1 MKTCSICGHQFPDDL
16 KECPVCGAPAP
27 NADANTNTTI
37 NTNNGTTP
45 PPVPDDI
52 PPVPEVDG
60 SPKTR
65 IVSNGTVPPSNPG
78 AVPPSGPATV
88 ASGAVPPSN
97 PGAVPPSNPGT
108 VPPSNPGTVPPSNP
122 GTVPPSGSFNQP
134 PRRNNTVLWV
144 VIGILSA
151 IILIGAT
158 WFIAT
163 KVLGDDSKSSDN
175 SEDSIGNDVEVVD
188 YETDDTPT
196 QSDTYDA
203 DTLAEPDVEEV
214 YNTDNT
220 SNSHSSSTSSD
231 DNTNVITGYLH
242 HSDGDKSCYVR
253 LVFTVD
259 NDSEVSG
266 TASFNN
272 TTLDISGNYYD
283 GSKKLLIYEN
293 GGGRYEGYVNGSTY
307 SGKYYDNDGT
317 WSFSMNVN

>member
-27 NADANTNTTI
+27 DADANTTI

-52 PPVPEVDG
+52 PPVPEVDA

-65 IVSNGTVPPSNPG
+65 IVSN
-78 AVPPSGPATV
+78 
-88 ASGAVPPSN
+88 
-97 PGAVPPSNPGT
+97 GT

-175 SEDSIGNDVEVVD
+175 SEDSIGSDVEVVD

-266 TASFNN
+266 TVSFNN

>member
-1 MKTCSICGHQFPDDL
+1 M
-16 KECPVCGAPAP
+16 CGAPTP

-97 PGAVPPSNPGT
+97 PG
-108 VPPSNPGTVPPSNP
+108 TVPPSNP

-175 SEDSIGNDVEVVD
+175 SEDSIGSDVEVVD

-214 YNTDNT
+214 YNTDDA

-266 TASFNN
+266 TVSFNN

>member
-27 NADANTNTTI
+27 DADANTNTTI
-37 NTNNGTTP
+37 NTNNSTTL

-52 PPVPEVDG
+52 PPVPEVDA

-78 AVPPSGPATV
+78 TVPPSGPATV
-88 ASGAVPPSN
+88 AS
-97 PGAVPPSNPGT
+97 GAVPPSNPGT

-175 SEDSIGNDVEVVD
+175 SEDSIGSDVEVVD

-214 YNTDNT
+214 YNTDDT

>member
-52 PPVPEVDG
+52 PPVPEVDA

-78 AVPPSGPATV
+78 AVLPSNPGAVPPSGPATV
-88 ASGAVPPSN
+88 ASGA
-97 PGAVPPSNPGT
+97 

>member
-1 MKTCSICGHQFPDDL
+1 M
-16 KECPVCGAPAP
+16 CGAPAP
-27 NADANTNTTI
+27 DADANTNTTI
-37 NTNNGTTP
+37 NTNNGTTS

-52 PPVPEVDG
+52 PPVPEVDA

-97 PGAVPPSNPGT
+97 PGAVPPSY
-108 VPPSNPGTVPPSNP
+108 PGTVPPSNP

-175 SEDSIGNDVEVVD
+175 SEDSIGSDVEVVD

-214 YNTDNT
+214 YNTDDT

>member
-27 NADANTNTTI
+27 DADANTNTTI

-52 PPVPEVDG
+52 PPVPEVDA

-88 ASGAVPPSN
+88 ASGA
-97 PGAVPPSNPGT
+97 

-214 YNTDNT
+214 YNTDDT
-220 SNSHSSSTSSD
+220 SNGHSSSTSSD

>member
-27 NADANTNTTI
+27 DADANTNTTI

-52 PPVPEVDG
+52 PPVPEVDA

-88 ASGAVPPSN
+88 VS
-97 PGAVPPSNPGT
+97 GAVPPSNPGT
-108 VPPSNPGTVPPSNP
+108 VPPSSPGTVPPSNP

-175 SEDSIGNDVEVVD
+175 SEDSIGSDVEVVD

-214 YNTDNT
+214 YNTDDT

-266 TASFNN
+266 TVSFNN

>member
-27 NADANTNTTI
+27 DADANTNTTI

-52 PPVPEVDG
+52 PPVPEVDA

-78 AVPPSGPATV
+78 AVLPSNPGAVPPSGPATV
-88 ASGAVPPSN
+88 ASGA
-97 PGAVPPSNPGT
+97 

-214 YNTDNT
+214 YNTDDA

-266 TASFNN
+266 TVSFNN

>member
-1 MKTCSICGHQFPDDL
+1 M
-16 KECPVCGAPAP
+16 CGAPAP
-27 NADANTNTTI
+27 DADADANTTI

-52 PPVPEVDG
+52 PPVPEVDA

-78 AVPPSGPATV
+78 AVPPSGPVTV

-97 PGAVPPSNPGT
+97 PGA
-108 VPPSNPGTVPPSNP
+108 
-122 GTVPPSGSFNQP
+122 VPPSGSFNQP

-175 SEDSIGNDVEVVD
+175 SEDSIGSDVEVVD

-214 YNTDNT
+214 YNTDDA

-266 TASFNN
+266 TVSFNN

>member
-1 MKTCSICGHQFPDDL
+1 M
-16 KECPVCGAPAP
+16 CGAPAP

-108 VPPSNPGTVPPSNP
+108 VPPSNPGTVPPS
-122 GTVPPSGSFNQP
+122 GSFNQP

-175 SEDSIGNDVEVVD
+175 SEDSIGSDVEVVD

-214 YNTDNT
+214 YNTDDA

>member
-1 MKTCSICGHQFPDDL
+1 M
-16 KECPVCGAPAP
+16 CGAPAP
-27 NADANTNTTI
+27 DADANTNTTI
-37 NTNNGTTP
+37 DTNNGTTP

-52 PPVPEVDG
+52 PPVPEVDA

-97 PGAVPPSNPGT
+97 PGA

-175 SEDSIGNDVEVVD
+175 SEDSIGSDVEVVD

-214 YNTDNT
+214 NNTDNT

>member
-27 NADANTNTTI
+27 DADADANTTI

-52 PPVPEVDG
+52 PPVPEVDA

-78 AVPPSGPATV
+78 AVPPSGPVTV

-97 PGAVPPSNPGT
+97 PGA

-214 YNTDNT
+214 YNTDDT

-266 TASFNN
+266 TGSFNN

>member
-1 MKTCSICGHQFPDDL
+1 M
-16 KECPVCGAPAP
+16 CGAPAP
-27 NADANTNTTI
+27 NADADANTTI

-97 PGAVPPSNPGT
+97 PGA

-214 YNTDNT
+214 YNTDDA

>member
-52 PPVPEVDG
+52 PPVPEVDA

-97 PGAVPPSNPGT
+97 PGA
-108 VPPSNPGTVPPSNP
+108 VPPSNP

-175 SEDSIGNDVEVVD
+175 SEDSIGSDVEVVD

-214 YNTDNT
+214 YNTDDT

>member
-1 MKTCSICGHQFPDDL
+1 M
-16 KECPVCGAPAP
+16 CGAPAP
-27 NADANTNTTI
+27 NADADATI

-78 AVPPSGPATV
+78 AVPPSNPGAVPPSGPATV
-88 ASGAVPPSN
+88 ASGA
-97 PGAVPPSNPGT
+97 
-108 VPPSNPGTVPPSNP
+108 VPPSNP

-175 SEDSIGNDVEVVD
+175 SEDSIGSDVEVVD

-214 YNTDNT
+214 YNTDDT

-266 TASFNN
+266 TVSFNN

>member
-27 NADANTNTTI
+27 NADADATI

-52 PPVPEVDG
+52 PPVPEVDA

-97 PGAVPPSNPGT
+97 PGA
-108 VPPSNPGTVPPSNP
+108 VPPSNP

-175 SEDSIGNDVEVVD
+175 SEDSIGSDVEVVD

-214 YNTDNT
+214 YNTDDT

>member
-1 MKTCSICGHQFPDDL
+1 M
-16 KECPVCGAPAP
+16 CGAPAP
-27 NADANTNTTI
+27 NADANTNATI

-52 PPVPEVDG
+52 PPVPEADA

-65 IVSNGTVPPSNPG
+65 IVSNGAVPPSNPGAVPPSNPG

-97 PGAVPPSNPGT
+97 SGT
-108 VPPSNPGTVPPSNP
+108 VPPSNPGAVPPSNP

-163 KVLGDDSKSSDN
+163 KVLGNDSKSSDN
-175 SEDSIGNDVEVVD
+175 SEDSIGSDVEVVD

-214 YNTDNT
+214 YNTDDT

-266 TASFNN
+266 TVSFNN

>member
-27 NADANTNTTI
+27 DADADANTTI

-52 PPVPEVDG
+52 PPVPEVDA

-78 AVPPSGPATV
+78 AVPPSGPVTV

-97 PGAVPPSNPGT
+97 SGA

-175 SEDSIGNDVEVVD
+175 SEDSIGSDVEVVD

-214 YNTDNT
+214 YNTDDA

-266 TASFNN
+266 TVSFNN

>member
-27 NADANTNTTI
+27 DADANANTTI

-52 PPVPEVDG
+52 PPVPEVDA

-65 IVSNGTVPPSNPG
+65 IVSNGTVPPSHPG
-78 AVPPSGPATV
+78 AVPPSGPVTV

-97 PGAVPPSNPGT
+97 PGA

-214 YNTDNT
+214 YNTDDT

-266 TASFNN
+266 TVSFNN

>member
-52 PPVPEVDG
+52 PPVPEVDA

-97 PGAVPPSNPGT
+97 PGA
-108 VPPSNPGTVPPSNP
+108 
-122 GTVPPSGSFNQP
+122 VPPSGSFNQP

-175 SEDSIGNDVEVVD
+175 SEDSIGSDVEVVD

-214 YNTDNT
+214 YNTDDT

>member
-27 NADANTNTTI
+27 DADANTNTTI

-52 PPVPEVDG
+52 PPVPEVDA

-97 PGAVPPSNPGT
+97 PGV
-108 VPPSNPGTVPPSNP
+108 VPPSNP

-175 SEDSIGNDVEVVD
+175 SEDSIGSDVEVVD

-214 YNTDNT
+214 YNTDDT

-293 GGGRYEGYVNGSTY
+293 GGGRYEGYVNGNTY

>member
-52 PPVPEVDG
+52 APVPEVDG

-97 PGAVPPSNPGT
+97 PGAVPPSNPGA
-108 VPPSNPGTVPPSNP
+108 VPPSNP

-175 SEDSIGNDVEVVD
+175 SEDSIGSDVEVVD

-214 YNTDNT
+214 YNTDDT
-220 SNSHSSSTSSD
+220 SNGHSSSTSSD

-266 TASFNN
+266 TVSFNN

>member
-27 NADANTNTTI
+27 DADADANTTI

-52 PPVPEVDG
+52 PPVPEVDA

-65 IVSNGTVPPSNPG
+65 IVSNGTVPPSHPG

-97 PGAVPPSNPGT
+97 SGA

-175 SEDSIGNDVEVVD
+175 SEDSIDSDVEVVD

-214 YNTDNT
+214 YNTDDA

>member
-52 PPVPEVDG
+52 PPVPEVDA

-65 IVSNGTVPPSNPG
+65 IVSNGTVPPSNSG

-97 PGAVPPSNPGT
+97 PGA
-108 VPPSNPGTVPPSNP
+108 VPPSNP

-175 SEDSIGNDVEVVD
+175 SEDSIGSDVEVVD

-214 YNTDNT
+214 YNTDDA

>member
-27 NADANTNTTI
+27 DADANTNTTI

-78 AVPPSGPATV
+78 TVPPSGPATV

-97 PGAVPPSNPGT
+97 PGA

-175 SEDSIGNDVEVVD
+175 SEDSIGSDVEVVD

-266 TASFNN
+266 TVSFNN